1 MTNSNRL
8 KAYAAAF
15 ALFAT
20 ISAVAYAQT
29 GASTDSLAT
38 QLSQALGSP
47 PTSVEVSRTTNVLT
61 IMRINTPM
69 NGSTHANRN
78 AEAGRIATAISESMK
93 NLPDSAKI
101 LAINVDYVERPEK
114 SGRDKLVDRIE
125 MRKNAKGLFET
136 HIS

>member
-1 MTNSNRL
+1 MAKFKRL
-8 KAYAAAF
+8 MASAAAL
-15 ALFAT
+15 ALSMT
-20 ISAVAYAQT
+20 ISGGAYSQT
-29 GASTDSLAT
+29 GASTASLAA
-38 QLSQALGSP
+38 QLSQALGAP
-47 PTSVEVSRTTNVLT
+47 PTSVEVSRTTNILT
-61 IMRINTPM
+61 ILRINTPM

-125 MRKNAKGLFET
+125 LRKNAKGLFET